1 MKIFKNRTSRKFIR
15 NFAAMSLVVGLSTS
29 CDNFT
34 ENINVD
40 PNSVSEVPTSYLLTS
55 AQSNLAFNIMDI
67 AGYDVFG
74 SIYSQQMANNTY
86 TGLDRYDGDQS
97 SFIGFYSGGLYNL
110 TEVIRLNTDEATKEA
125 AAASGDNNN
134 QIAIAKILRAWTFM
148 TVTDTWGD
156 APYSEALQGTDNYQ
170 PKYDAQL
177 EIYQGIIAELKEAA
191 ASITSGLNPVVGDRI
206 YDGDMASWKKFAGSL
221 LLRAGMRFSNVN
233 PSLAQE
239 TINAGL
245 AIGVIESNAEN
256 ASFKYGGDASSAS
269 PWYNEFNIAPF
280 RIDYSL
286 SHTMVNFL
294 GDRNDPRLPVFGK
307 PIRNISSRDDDS
319 DDFWLKYK
327 PYVVDGNTYAG
338 QPYGYLEATA
348 QLIAAEETSLI
359 GDYFTEDIELP
370 SIIISYSEVLFLMAE
385 AKERFGIGSGSA
397 EDYYNAA
404 IEASWQQFGISTAGL
419 DTYLAQPTVAY
430 NSTMFAKSI
439 GEQKWVAMFGQ
450 GLNSWAEWR
459 RLGYPQLQRAP
470 DAAGDEEIPRRR
482 AYTQSEFDLNETN
495 VNAAISRMGGNEL
508 STKTTWDGGN

>member
-1 MKIFKNRTSRKFIR
+1 MKIFKKITSGKFLR
-15 NFAAMSLVVGLSTS
+15 NFAAVSLVVGLTAS

-34 ENINVD
+34 DNINVD
-40 PNSVSEVPTSYLLTS
+40 PNSVSEVPTAYLLTS
-55 AQSNLAFNIMDI
+55 AQSNLTFNILSI
-67 AGYDVFG
+67 SGYDVFG

-86 TGLDRYDGDQS
+86 TGTDRYDGDQS

-110 TEVIRLNTDEATKEA
+110 TEIIRLNSDEATKEA
-125 AAASGDNNN
+125 AAKSGDNNN
-134 QIAIAKILRAWTFM
+134 QIAIAKVLRAWAFM
-148 TVTDTWGD
+148 TIADTWGD
-156 APYSEALQGTDNYQ
+156 APYSEALQGTENYQ
-170 PKYDAQL
+170 PKYDAQKD
-177 EIYQGIIAELKEAA
+177 IYQGIIAELKEAG
-191 ASITSGLNPVVGDRI
+191 GLFAPGINPIVGDRI
-206 YDGDMASWKKFAGSL
+206 YDGNLSNWKKLAGSL
-221 LLRAGMRFSNVN
+221 LLRAGMRFSNTDATM
-233 PSLAQE
+233 AQDA
-239 TINAGL
+239 INAGI
-245 AIGVIESNAEN
+245 AMGVIESNAEN
-256 ASFKYGGDASSAS
+256 ASFKYGGDANSAS
-269 PWYNEFNIAPF
+269 PWYDEFNIAPF

-319 DDFWLKYK
+319 NDFWKKYK

-338 QPYGYLEATA
+338 QPYGYFEATA

-359 GDYFTEDIELP
+359 GDYFTEDINLP
-370 SIIISYSEVLFLMAE
+370 SIIISYSEVLFIMAE
-385 AKERFGIGSGSA
+385 AKQRWGIGNESA

-404 IEASWQQFGISTAGL
+404 IEANWEQFGLSTSGL
-419 DTYLAQPTVAY
+419 AAYLAQPGVAY
-430 NSTMFAKSI
+430 NADMFTKFI

-459 RLGYPQLQRAP
+459 RLGYPTLERAP

-482 AYTQSEFDLNETN
+482 TYTQSEFDLNETN

>member
-1 MKIFKNRTSRKFIR
+1 MKIFKNRASSKFIR
-15 NFAAMSLVVGLSTS
+15 NFAAMSLAVGLTAS

-191 ASITSGLNPVVGDRI
+191 ASITSGLNPIVGDRI

-239 TINAGL
+239 TINA
-245 AIGVIESNAEN
+245 
-256 ASFKYGGDASSAS
+256 
-269 PWYNEFNIAPF
+269 
-280 RIDYSL
+280 
-286 SHTMVNFL
+286 
-294 GDRNDPRLPVFGK
+294 
-307 PIRNISSRDDDS
+307 
-319 DDFWLKYK
+319 
-327 PYVVDGNTYAG
+327 
-338 QPYGYLEATA
+338 
-348 QLIAAEETSLI
+348 
-359 GDYFTEDIELP
+359 
-370 SIIISYSEVLFLMAE
+370 
-385 AKERFGIGSGSA
+385 
-397 EDYYNAA
+397 
-404 IEASWQQFGISTAGL
+404 
-419 DTYLAQPTVAY
+419 
-430 NSTMFAKSI
+430 
-439 GEQKWVAMFGQ
+439 
-450 GLNSWAEWR
+450 
-459 RLGYPQLQRAP
+459 
-470 DAAGDEEIPRRR
+470 
-482 AYTQSEFDLNETN
+482 
-495 VNAAISRMGGNEL
+495 
-508 STKTTWDGGN
+508 